1 MISNKLNLIL
11 TTCLLLLLS
20 ACGLKEGPQPLLD
33 TPGRHVTN
41 GVRLLKA
48 GKIDPAN
55 YEFGRAKEL
64 SPSFSPA
71 YVGIGLVY
79 GFKNDFKNGF
89 EAMNKA
95 ERLAQGKAQKI
106 AVQVGMMRLYMM
118 GRDRVDQDW
127 LKRVEIYFDQA
138 VAFAPDFPEP
148 YYYMGIAYKIANEF
162 QKAAKQFVKVIDLDK
177 AYAEEADNEY
187 STIRWIEAISP

>member
-11 TTCLLLLLS
+11 TICLLLLLS

-33 TPGRHVTN
+33 TPGRHATN

-48 GKIDPAN
+48 GKIEPAN

-71 YVGIGLVY
+71 YVGLGLVY

-95 ERLAQGKAQKI
+95 ERLAQGKFQKI
-106 AVQVGMMRLYMM
+106 AVQVGMMRLY
-118 GRDRVDQDW
+118 
-127 LKRVEIYFDQA
+127 
-138 VAFAPDFPEP
+138 EP
-148 YYYMGIAYKIANEF
+148 YYYMGIAYKMANKF

-187 STIRWIEAISP
+187 STIRWVEAIGP